1 MQVAAK
7 SLNLLWQVL
16 DNNIA
21 TFACEVP
28 VKSLYR
34 RLLIVAG
41 VAACFM
47 DSNVLCAAQFPVE
60 QMPIGSE
67 VTIPPTA
74 RTTAPLGARIKVS
87 STDSPQTIRITPVG
101 NGSTFAAPIKLAIF
115 DKNQERVKYVTVNPN
130 EPFLY
135 SFKGLSTIAIQPSLA
150 KGQAN
155 LAGGIRMQIESD
167 KAVTLAR

>member
-16 DNNIA
+16 DNNRA
-21 TFACEVP
+21 TIACEVP

-34 RLLIVAG
+34 RLLMVAG
-41 VAACFM
+41 VSACSI
-47 DSNVLCAAQFPVE
+47 DSNMIRAAQFPVE

-87 STDSPQTIRITPVG
+87 STDSPQTIRITPIG

>member
-1 MQVAAK
+1 MA
-7 SLNLLWQVL
+7 
-16 DNNIA
+16 
-21 TFACEVP
+21 
-28 VKSLYR
+28 
-34 RLLIVAG
+34 AG
-41 VAACFM
+41 VVPSSIASSA
-47 DSNVLCAAQFPVE
+47 LYAAQFSVE

-74 RTTAPLGARIKVS
+74 RTTAPLGTRIKVS
-87 STDSPQTIRITPVG
+87 STDSPQTIRITPIG

-135 SFKGLSTIAIQPSLA
+135 SFKGLSTIAIQPSLT
-150 KGQAN
+150 KGHAD
-155 LAGGIRMQIESD
+155 LAGGVRMQIESD

>member
-1 MQVAAK
+1 MKVLNRMLLMAASALAPCCLVS
-7 SLNLLWQVL
+7 SLLL
-16 DNNIA
+16 
-21 TFACEVP
+21 
-28 VKSLYR
+28 
-34 RLLIVAG
+34 
-41 VAACFM
+41 
-47 DSNVLCAAQFPVE
+47 AAQFPVE
-60 QMPIGSE
+60 QMPVGSE

-87 STDSPQTIRITPVG
+87 STDSPQTIRITPIG

-155 LAGGIRMQIESD
+155 LAPGIRMQIESD

>member
-1 MQVAAK
+1 MVVGAVAAGSVVS
-7 SLNLLWQVL
+7 SLAMAV
-16 DNNIA
+16 
-21 TFACEVP
+21 
-28 VKSLYR
+28 
-34 RLLIVAG
+34 
-41 VAACFM
+41 
-47 DSNVLCAAQFPVE
+47 QFPVE

-74 RTTAPLGARIKVS
+74 RTTAPLGTRIKIS
-87 STDSPQTIRITPVG
+87 STDSPQTIRITPIG

-115 DKNQERVKYVTVNPN
+115 DKNQERVKYVTVNPK

-135 SFKGLSTIAIQPSLA
+135 SFKGLSTISIQPSLA
-150 KGQAN
+150 KGQAS